1 MKTGKI
7 IFSAIAAVLMTAGF
21 VSCSDM
27 LKTES
32 KVVVY
37 DENLTLDQATDT
49 VYSIMGIIQK
59 MQTIADRVVLL
70 NEVRGDLVS
79 ATAHATEDL
88 RDIYNFNETSKNNK
102 YNQIVDYY
110 AVINNCNYFISKVDT
125 SYVRNH
131 KNVFKREY
139 VAALAFRAWTYLQ
152 MASAYGRVR
161 FFTKPILSG
170 DEAESNFPYFDAK
183 EIADSLAPEL
193 MLYVNEKIPV
203 YGSLGGGENGDG
215 TSSESHSSSKLF
227 IPIKL
232 IVADLCL
239 WAGDYKNAALYYK
252 DYLAPAAAASTK
264 YPTTTSSVMWGNTD
278 FTERFNDTYAVQ
290 FGTNFDNT
298 AITYIPM
305 ESQDFN
311 GVTSELDDIFSSVKE
326 NNYFYDLTRSRA
338 LTSLSAKQVFCY
350 HDVNPSTY
358 IPKYVYVDK
367 DLQSDSLHKGDLR
380 LNSVLTRKTV
390 FDEESSR
397 YSIDRQTLNKI
408 NKEKIC
414 IYRKDVI
421 YLRLAEAMNR
431 AGLPEMAFTV
441 LKYGLCDANIA
452 DYVSEDEQTYAQD
465 NGMGELLNWSANYFR
480 PARIDY
486 LPQSNRV
493 DFDAS
498 ATLNTIGIHTRGSGD
513 AAVDT
518 TYVLPAATDKKD
530 LVRKV
535 EEMIVDEMALET
547 CFEGYRFADLYRIGM
562 HRGEDNDMYCDD
574 EYVAVHI
581 AARDADSPDKNADG
595 FDMALYNKLMR
606 NSSGYDVNPAF
617 FLK

>member
-7 IFSAIAAVLMTAGF
+7 IFTALAAVLAAGF

-37 DENLTLDQATDT
+37 DNDLTLNQATDT
-49 VYSIMGIIQK
+49 VYSVMGIIQK

-70 NEVRGDLVS
+70 NEIRGDLVE
-79 ATAHATEDL
+79 ATDHATEDL

-110 AVINNCNYFISKVDT
+110 AVINNCNYFLNKVDT

-131 KNVFKREY
+131 QNVFKREY
-139 VAALAFRAWTYLQ
+139 VAVLAFRAWTYLQ
-152 MASAYGRVR
+152 MATAYGRVR

-170 DEAESNFPYFDAK
+170 DEAESNFPYFDIK
-183 EIADSLAPEL
+183 EIADSLKPEL
-193 MLYVNEKIPV
+193 MLYVDEKYPA

-215 TSSESHSSSKLF
+215 TSSETHSSSKLF

-232 IVADLCL
+232 IVGDLCL
-239 WAGDYKNAALYYK
+239 WSGDYKNAALYYH
-252 DYLAPAAAASTK
+252 DYVSPAAAASTK
-264 YPTTTSSVMWGNTD
+264 IPTTTASVMWANTD
-278 FTERFNDTYAVQ
+278 FAERFRDTYAVQ
-290 FGTNFDNT
+290 FGTNYDNN

-311 GVTSELDDIFSSVKE
+311 GVTSELEDVFCSIED
-326 NNYFYDLTRSRA
+326 NDYYYQLTRSTAISNLAARQ
-338 LTSLSAKQVFCY
+338 SFCY
-350 HDVNPSTY
+350 HDVNPNTG
-358 IPKYVYVDK
+358 IAKYLYVDK
-367 DLQSDSLHKGDLR
+367 DLQSNILHKGDLR
-380 LNSVLTRKTV
+380 LNSIISERTV
-390 FDEESSR
+390 FDQESARYNSSR
-397 YSIDRQTLNKI
+397 QTISKI

-414 IYRKDVI
+414 LYRKDVV

-431 AGLPEMAFTV
+431 AGLPEMAFAV
-441 LKYGLCDANIA
+441 LKYGLCQTNIA
-452 DYVSEDEQTYAQD
+452 NYVSDEEQTYAQD
-465 NGMGELLNWSANYFR
+465 NGMGELLNWNPSWFG
-480 PARIDY
+480 PAEY
-486 LPQSNRV
+486 YWNTNSNQV
-493 DFDAS
+493 DFREYTNYS
-498 ATLNTIGIHTRGSGD
+498 TIGIHTRGSGD
-513 AAVDT
+513 AAADT
-518 TYVLPAATDKKD
+518 TYVLPTATDKKD
-530 LVRKV
+530 LIRKV
-535 EEMIVDEMALET
+535 EEMIADEMALET

-581 AARDADSPDKNADG
+581 AARDAVSPDKNAEG
-595 FDMALYNKLMR
+595 FDMSLYNKLMR
-606 NSSGYDVNPAF
+606 NSSGYDINPAF